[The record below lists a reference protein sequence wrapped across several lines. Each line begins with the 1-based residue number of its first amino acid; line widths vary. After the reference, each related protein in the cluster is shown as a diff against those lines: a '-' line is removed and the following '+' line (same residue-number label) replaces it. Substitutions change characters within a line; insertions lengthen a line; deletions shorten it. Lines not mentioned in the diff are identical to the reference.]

1 MRFTKTKMQDELSK
15 FLNLFGSQVTAL
27 YGATDFAW
35 ATKDAVQ
42 ASPIWET
49 ANEMYDYGVNGS
61 PVPVSP
67 RSAGSVIGRHI
78 EVERFLQ
85 ALNTL
90 PMKLYLN
97 GQGNTPPHLAILAAQ
112 CAAARLV
119 LDGASRRTDYA
130 NDEFGPGGWD
140 FDSLTLA
147 EVALLAD
154 MDERSVRNAA
164 NPKLPN
170 PLMTESV
177 GRRSLVRPEEARRWL
192 ATRKGFVATKV
203 INGTVEEQLPSYEL
217 PPLPQAFYDDV
228 AREARQLEIPYE
240 TNLMRRI
247 HDAFRKATSEGD
259 EQ

>member
-15 FLNLFGSQVTAL
+15 FLALFGGQVAVL
-27 YGATDFAW
+27 YGASDSAW

-49 ANEMYDYGVNGS
+49 ANEMYDYGVNGL
-61 PVPVSP
+61 PVSVSP
-67 RSAGSVIGRHI
+67 GSAGSVIGRHI
-78 EVERFLQ
+78 EVERFLH

-90 PMKLYLN
+90 PMKLYLD

-119 LDGASRRTDYA
+119 LDGADRRTDYA
-130 NDEFGPGGWD
+130 SDEFGPGSGD
-140 FDSLTLA
+140 FGYLTLA

-170 PLMTESV
+170 PLTTEAV

-203 INGTVEEQLPSYEL
+203 IDGTVEEHLPSFDL

-228 AREARQLEIPYE
+228 AREAKELKMPFE

-247 HDAFRKATSEGD
+247 SDALRKATPKGD